1 MKDAEIWQSKD
12 DDGLTLIGFIAFFD
26 PPRPGVLESVQACQS
41 KGITV
46 RIVTCDNIK
55 TTKNIAIKC
64 GIISEAEAED
74 DEVCMHGADFV
85 DMVAGHIKYGEPMVP
100 NMEIFA
106 KIAPKIKVIAR
117 TSCGAKELLVA
128 GLKEMGKSVAVTGDY
143 EDDAEALAKA
153 DVGFALSY
161 SDEISK

>member
-1 MKDAEIWQSKD
+1 MWQSKD
-12 DDGLTLIGFIAFFD
+12 DDGLTLIGFSAFFD

-74 DEVCMHGADFV
+74 NEVCMIGPDFV

-106 KIAPKIKVIAR
+106 KIAPKVKVIAR
-117 TSCGAKELLVA
+117 TSIARTSYDVRELLVA
-128 GLKEMGKSVAVTGDY
+128 GLKEMGKSVAVTGNHQ
-143 EDDAEALAKA
+143 DDAEALAKA

>member
-1 MKDAEIWQSKD
+1 MWQSKD
-12 DDGLTLIGFIAFFD
+12 DDGLTLIGFSAFFD

-46 RIVTCDNIK
+46 RIVTGDNIK

-74 DEVCMHGADFV
+74 DEVCMNGPDFV
-85 DMVAGHIKYGEPMVP
+85 DMVAGHIEYGEPMVP

-106 KIAPKIKVIAR
+106 KIAPKVKVIAR
-117 TSCGAKELLVA
+117 TSCGAKKLLVA